1 MSPPAGAARVS
12 QGDHGRVIRL
22 SIPLRQALARLSLP
36 LMIAAAFGVMLLGKA
51 DALLAERLRAH
62 LADALSPI
70 FAALAEP
77 MGAARNAIEE
87 VRALANIRQENAAL
101 REENGRLRRWHAAAL
116 ALEAENAM
124 LRRQLNF
131 LPDPAPAFVTA
142 RVVADGGGTYA
153 RAVLLATGPQHG
165 IRKGQVALDERGFVG
180 RVTEVGSRSARVLL
194 ATDMNS
200 RIPVMLEGS
209 RARAIMGGSNAA
221 RPRLAHWPEGVMPA
235 EGERVVTSA
244 EAGAFPA
251 GLPVGVVRLNA
262 QGAPEVE
269 LFARLD
275 RLDAVRLFDYG
286 LNGILPPE
294 SVARPE
300 PQQRRR

>member
-1 MSPPAGAARVS
+1 
-12 QGDHGRVIRL
+12 VIRL

-51 DALLAERLRAH
+51 DALLAERLRSH

-70 FAALAEP
+70 YAALAEP
-77 MGAARNAIEE
+77 MGAVRGAVEE
-87 VRALANIRQENAAL
+87 VQALALLREQNVVL
-101 REENGRLRRWHAAAL
+101 REENERLRRWQAVAL
-116 ALEAENAM
+116 ALESENDL

-131 LPDPAPAFVTA
+131 LPEAAPAFVTA

-153 RAVLLATGPQHG
+153 RAVLLATGPQHA

-200 RIPVMLEGS
+200 RIPVTLESS
-209 RARAIMGGSNAA
+209 RARAIMAGSNGA
-221 RPRLAHWPEGVMPA
+221 RPRLAHWPEGVMPV
-235 EGERVVTSA
+235 EGERIVTSA

-251 GLPVGVVRLNA
+251 GLPVGVVRVSS

-286 LNGILPPE
+286 LRGILPPE

-300 PQQRRR
+300 PRPSRR

>member
-1 MSPPAGAARVS
+1 
-12 QGDHGRVIRL
+12 VIRL

-51 DALLAERLRAH
+51 DALLAERLRSH

-70 FAALAEP
+70 YAALAEP
-77 MGAARNAIEE
+77 MSAVRSAVEE
-87 VRALANIRQENAAL
+87 VHALAQL
-101 REENGRLRRWHAAAL
+101 REENATLREENERLRRWHAAAL
-116 ALEAENAM
+116 ALESENDM

-131 LPDPAPAFVTA
+131 LPEAAPAFVTA

-153 RAVLLATGPQHG
+153 RAVLLATGPQHA

-200 RIPVMLEGS
+200 RVPVTLESS
-209 RARAIMGGSNAA
+209 RARAMMVGSNAA
-221 RPRLAHWPEGVMPA
+221 RPRLSHWPEGVMPV
-235 EGERVVTSA
+235 EGERIVTSA

-251 GLPVGVVRLNA
+251 GLPVGVVRISE

-286 LNGILPPE
+286 LRGILPPE

-300 PQQRRR
+300 PRQGRR

>member
-1 MSPPAGAARVS
+1 M
-12 QGDHGRVIRL
+12 IRL

-36 LMIAAAFGVMLLGKA
+36 LMIAAAFGMMLLGKA
-51 DALLAERLRAH
+51 DALLAERLRSH
-62 LADALSPI
+62 LSDALSPI
-70 FAALAEP
+70 YAALAEP
-77 MGAARNAIEE
+77 TAAVRSAVEE
-87 VRALANIRQENAAL
+87 VGFLVALREQNATL
-101 REENGRLRRWHAAAL
+101 REENERLRRWHAAAL
-116 ALEAENAM
+116 ALEAENEM

-131 LPDPAPAFVTA
+131 VPEAAPAFLTA
-142 RVVADGGGTYA
+142 RVVADGGGIYA
-153 RAVLLATGPQHG
+153 RAVLLATGPQHAV
-165 IRKGQVALDERGFVG
+165 RRGQVALDDRGFVG

-200 RIPVMLEGS
+200 RIPVTLESS
-209 RARAIMGGSNAA
+209 RSRAIMSGTNGA
-221 RPRLAHWPEGVMPA
+221 RPRLAHWPEGVIPA

-251 GLPVGVVRLNA
+251 GLPVGTIRLSP
-262 QGAPEVE
+262 QGAPEIE

-286 LNGILPPE
+286 LTGILPPE

-300 PQQRRR
+300 PRSRRR